1 MSQVM
6 VEQSVFSYLKEH
18 EQEMLE
24 DLVGFVKKESPS
36 YSKELVYQCGM
47 YLTQLFQKL

>member
-1 MSQVM
+1 MHKQQGLFGGGIDLSQVM

-24 DLVGFVKKESPS
+24 DLVGFVKKNHRPTVKS
-36 YSKELVYQCGM
+36 
-47 YLTQLFQKL
+47 